1 MEITIEQAEAR
12 VPVSIIRLKG
22 KLNEAASLLTAA
34 QQAYN
39 AGARYFLIDLADVPY
54 VSSAGLRA
62 LHEIFEMVRDQSMSS
77 HEISQAIRKGLYTSQ
92 NLKLLKASRMVMDV
106 LKMTGFDMFIEI
118 YEDQKKALQSF

>member
-1 MEITIEQAEAR
+1 MEITIEQVEAR

-22 KLNEAASLLTAA
+22 KLNETNNLLTAT
-34 QQAYN
+34 QQAYS

-77 HEISQAIRKGLYTSQ
+77 HEISQAIRKGSYTSQ
-92 NLKLLKASRMVMDV
+92 NLKLLKASRMVVDV

-118 YEDQKKALQSF
+118 YDDLKKALASF